1 MPGRHCKCCCRFL
14 QRLKMTLPELPKDLV
29 EEILCLVPATSLKRL
44 RSTCKRWNRLF
55 IDDKRFARKHTDK
68 AAKQF
73 LPLMLTKNYRICP
86 INVNTPSL
94 EVKNELSLLDP
105 HCKNSAAQFNIDRVF
120 HCDGLLLCTSQKES
134 RFVVWNPLTGVTKWI
149 ELGDRYN
156 EGMAFVLGYDN
167 KSCNKSYKI
176 LSFNFC
182 NKDSEIYEFS
192 SDSWRVIDDIKPRHY
207 LEYSRKCVSLKGNTY
222 WFGIDR
228 RRRLW
233 DPSMALLEFDFGTEK
248 FGYVPLPRP
257 CQVHG
262 FEASN
267 LSVVR
272 DEKLS
277 VLLEDGSTSK
287 TEVWVTNKIGEN
299 NVVSWSKVLA
309 LYPRADFW
317 HGASCLLDE
326 EKKVVLCCKSKRWME
341 EGDKV
346 YIVGEDNKVKIMD
359 SGVYTIEGSCPTI
372 LNYIPSLVQIE
383 RAGGKR
389 KRGD

>member
-1 MPGRHCKCCCRFL
+1 
-14 QRLKMTLPELPKDLV
+14 MTLPELPKDLV
-29 EEILCLVPATSLKRL
+29 EEILCLVPVTSLKRL
-44 RSTCKRWNRLF
+44 RSTCKRWNSLF
-55 IDDKRFARKHTDK
+55 KDDKRFARKHTDK
-68 AAKQF
+68 AAKQY

-105 HCKNSAAQFNIDRVF
+105 HSAAQFNIDRVF

-134 RFVVWNPLTGVTKWI
+134 RFVVWNPLTGLTKWI
-149 ELGDRYN
+149 ELGNRYN

-222 WFGIDR
+222 WF
-228 RRRLW
+228 
-233 DPSMALLEFDFGTEK
+233 EK

-287 TEVWVTNKIGEN
+287 TEVWVTNKIGET

-317 HGASCLLDE
+317 HGASYLLNE

-341 EGDKV
+341 EEDKV